1 MTLGIDFGTT
11 QSRVAWV
18 EGGEVRLI
26 ADAQGQVFTPSVIA
40 VGPRGDYLVGAT
52 ARAQALLN
60 PERTLSHVKRELG
73 LKEQVVLAGRHISTV
88 QLAAAIFAKLLEDAK
103 RALGSEVG
111 EAVVTVPAYFNDAQ
125 RKAVRE
131 AATKGGWRVARL
143 VTEPTA
149 AAMTLGEGGE
159 GIERMVVFDLG
170 GGTFDVSVLER
181 SGGIYEVRAA
191 GGHNHLGGADFD
203 RMLQEEVAS
212 GFQMTHGVDLLTDP
226 LAQQKLSEAVEQA
239 KIRLSADE
247 TTRLHLPFISANASG
262 PLHLDIEITR
272 ARFEELISRRL
283 TECMHLTEKTLAEAG
298 WMAHEIDRVM
308 VVGGSGMIPAVRRAL
323 GSLFPKAILDAETPL
338 ERVARGAAIQASI
351 LDGQIQGQ
359 VLVDVTPFSLGIEID
374 HGYFAPVIKKNTP
387 IPVTEERLFTTL
399 ADNQRSVEVH
409 VLQGESHQAADNFS
423 LGRFVLGDIRLA
435 TKGTPRIQVVFDLDV
450 SGTLAV
456 TARDLDT
463 GRAQSVAMK
472 QPTGGGGV

>member
-26 ADAQGQVFTPSVIA
+26 PDAQGNVFTPSVVA
-40 VGPRGDYLVGAT
+40 VGGRGDYLVGAP

-73 LKEQVVLAGRHISTV
+73 LKEQVVLAGRHIPTV
-88 QLAAAIFAKLLEDAK
+88 QLAAAIFSKLLDDA
-103 RALGSEVG
+103 RRTLGNDVG

-131 AATKGGWRVARL
+131 SAIKGGWRVPRL

-149 AAMTLGEGGE
+149 AAMTLGEGE
-159 GIERMVVFDLG
+159 EALEKMVVFDLG

-181 SGGIYEVRAA
+181 TGGVFEVRAA

-203 RMLQEEVAS
+203 RLLQEEVAS
-212 GFQMTHGVDLLTDP
+212 GFHMSHGVDLLTDP
-226 LAQQKLSEAVEQA
+226 LAQQKLAEAVEGV
-239 KIRLSADE
+239 KIRLSE
-247 TTRLHLPFISANASG
+247 LESTRLHLPFISANASG
-262 PLHLDIEITR
+262 PLHLDLELTR

-298 WMAHEIDRVM
+298 WMTHEVNRVM

-323 GSLFPKAILDAETPL
+323 GSLFPKALLDAEAPL

-374 HGYFAPVIKKNTP
+374 HGYFAPVIRKNTP

-399 ADNQRSVEVH
+399 ADNQKSVEVH
-409 VLQGESHQAADNFS
+409 VLQGESLQAADNFS
-423 LGRFVLGDIRLA
+423 LGRFVLGDIRMA
-435 TKGTPRIQVVFDLDV
+435 PKGSPRIQVVFDLDV
-450 SGTLAV
+450 SGTLEV

-463 GRAQSVAMK
+463 GKAQTVTLK
-472 QPTGGGGV
+472 QPSGGGGS